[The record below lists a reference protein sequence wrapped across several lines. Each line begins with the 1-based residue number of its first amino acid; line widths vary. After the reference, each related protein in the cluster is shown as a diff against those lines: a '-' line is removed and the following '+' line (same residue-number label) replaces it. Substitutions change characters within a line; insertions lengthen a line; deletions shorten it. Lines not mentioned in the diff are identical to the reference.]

1 MPSILGKL
9 NKWSGVVNVGDTM
22 MSVEEDLRSI
32 LVKWKKDDSIP
43 LHSSTKLGDLNI
55 DSLDLVEVMFEI
67 EEKFDVSLTQ
77 SHQEA
82 REASFV
88 DLSSWIEQQLVLQQ
102 AGAVTPK
109 PAITLVKPAP
119 LGMEDKLETLPQP
132 Q

>member
-1 MPSILGKL
+1 
-9 NKWSGVVNVGDTM
+9 M

-67 EEKFDVSLTQ
+67 EEKFDVSLMQ

-102 AGAVTPK
+102 AGTVTPK
-109 PAITLVKPAP
+109 PAITLVKPAA